1 MKNTN
6 FLLLLLG
13 GNTDLQGFEMRF
25 SSDLRELLPEH
36 STIINVCRYATGNH
50 SWNTVMGANA
60 VNVPNPYGILLSD
73 FSFFKSTYFSLFI
86 FIFQFSENVLHLH
99 DPGSPLWMTREE
111 YIIFG
116 NQQLAVNDPL
126 DQEG

>member
-1 MKNTN
+1 LCIYTAELFSKPKRLKFTAS
-6 FLLLLLG
+6 FLLLLG

-73 FSFFKSTYFSLFI
+73 FSFFKSTYFSLFYFHFSI
-86 FIFQFSENVLHLH
+86 FRKCIT
-99 DPGSPLWMTREE
+99 SP
-111 YIIFG
+111 
-116 NQQLAVNDPL
+116 
-126 DQEG
+126 